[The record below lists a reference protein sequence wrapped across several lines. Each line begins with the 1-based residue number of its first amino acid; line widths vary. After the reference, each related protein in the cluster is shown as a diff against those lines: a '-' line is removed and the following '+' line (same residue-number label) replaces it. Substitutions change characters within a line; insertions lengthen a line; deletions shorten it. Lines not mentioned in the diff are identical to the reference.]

1 MYIEKLIT
9 KLKTPW
15 LNAGCIRGQMP
26 YSLTEKKWSQLIF
39 YNPRKKNWLFKTSRK
54 WNQILT
60 VNIHI
65 VCYLDN

>member
-39 YNPRKKNWLFKTSRK
+39 YNPIKKIGYSKQVENEIKFW
-54 WNQILT
+54 Q
-60 VNIHI
+60 
-65 VCYLDN
+65 

>member
-39 YNPRKKNWLFKTSRK
+39 YNPIKKKLV
-54 WNQILT
+54 I
-60 VNIHI
+60 
-65 VCYLDN
+65 

>member
-26 YSLTEKKWSQLIF
+26 YSLTEKKMITIDF
-39 YNPRKKNWLFKTSRK
+39 YNPIKKNWLFKTSRK

-60 VNIHI
+60 VNIQI
-65 VCYLDN
+65 VCYLDY

>member
-15 LNAGCIRGQMP
+15 LNAGCIIGQMP

-39 YNPRKKNWLFKTSRK
+39 YNPIKK
-54 WNQILT
+54 IG
-60 VNIHI
+60 
-65 VCYLDN
+65 YLKQVENEIKFWQ

>member
-26 YSLTEKKWSQLIF
+26 YNLTEKKWSQLIF
-39 YNPRKKNWLFKTSRK
+39 YNPIKKK
-54 WNQILT
+54 IG
-60 VNIHI
+60 
-65 VCYLDN
+65 YLKQVENEIKFWQ

>member
-26 YSLTEKKWSQLIF
+26 YSLTEKNDHNWFFITLS
-39 YNPRKKNWLFKTSRK
+39 KKIGYLK
-54 WNQILT
+54 QIE
-60 VNIHI
+60 NEIKFWQ
-65 VCYLDN
+65 